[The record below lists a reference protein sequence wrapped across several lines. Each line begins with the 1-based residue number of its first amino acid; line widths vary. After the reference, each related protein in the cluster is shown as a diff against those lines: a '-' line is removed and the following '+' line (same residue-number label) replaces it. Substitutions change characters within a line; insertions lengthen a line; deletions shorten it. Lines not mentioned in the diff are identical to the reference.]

1 MENASKAL
9 LIAGTILISIFI
21 IGMFVYVFRAG
32 GSLGETYDK
41 KQTAEQL
48 ELYNSKF
55 EAYTGKDS
63 TIMDIISLFNL
74 AYNVNESSN
83 YDSQDTVEIK
93 VIAGN
98 QIFYISKDAPVKKA
112 NGEVDETTHLNRN
125 EIFVSK
131 NLSGEKKISI
141 YDLTT
146 KTLNDLNINTD
157 GTEQLIVT
165 KLSKQKATVY
175 KYLFKNTEIKYEHQN
190 GKVSSMK
197 FEMIIN
203 NEYNNI

>member
-1 MENASKAL
+1 
-9 LIAGTILISIFI
+9 
-21 IGMFVYVFRAG
+21 
-32 GSLGETYDK
+32 
-41 KQTAEQL
+41 
-48 ELYNSKF
+48 
-55 EAYTGKDS
+55 
-63 TIMDIISLFNL
+63 MDIISLFNL

>member
-21 IGMFVYVFRAG
+21 IGMFVYVFRAC
-32 GSLGETYDK
+32 GSLCETYDK